1 MQPSVDTPAATSTG
15 RLRRHL
21 GAWLTKRGARVIET
35 ASDPSEQYASLSIV
49 SVVNRGTLPA
59 VPDIN
64 TAGSPGQDGHRRT
77 RPPAGPLTG
86 RVLRALR
93 SLRGARPHKA
103 DGATELI
110 SITAYRTSTT
120 TEGWVEQI
128 SHCGDGSEVRLALA
142 DGTPVKLCLPEGDVE
157 WLGLGVNQIVALQ
170 RTTALSA

>member
-1 MQPSVDTPAATSTG
+1 M
-15 RLRRHL
+15 
-21 GAWLTKRGARVIET
+21 
-35 ASDPSEQYASLSIV
+35 
-49 SVVNRGTLPA
+49 
-59 VPDIN
+59 PDIN
-64 TAGSPGQDGHRRT
+64 TAGSPGQDGPKHTRR
-77 RPPAGPLTG
+77 PAGSLTG
-86 RVLRALR
+86 RILRALR
-93 SLRGARPHKA
+93 SLRGARPHRA
-103 DGATELI
+103 DEATELV